1 VIPHS
6 FSYLAPRSVGDVVG
20 LLSADSMLLGGGTW
34 VVPVLGDPRTRVA
47 RVIDLRHA
55 GLAGIEDR
63 GDRVFLGAMVTYTD
77 LLRSAA
83 APSLL
88 RLVAGGVTGG
98 PQIQGQGTIG
108 GSACAAKP
116 SSDIPCA
123 LLALDAVATVRGPAG
138 VRGMPAA
145 RLWLAPFHTTLAEDE
160 VLTGFEVPVRRGGHC
175 GVAYRKLKCGTSSW
189 PIVTVAV
196 VAAVDGAGALTELRI
211 AVGAAAAVP
220 FSVPTHDLVGS
231 APSTALVEE
240 LAERARVALT
250 DPWTDEI
257 APAEYRTAVLP
268 TIVRRAVTDAVE
280 DCRA

>member
-1 VIPHS
+1 
-6 FSYLAPRSVGDVVG
+6 
-20 LLSADSMLLGGGTW
+20 M
-34 VVPVLGDPRTRVA
+34 
-47 RVIDLRHA
+47 
-55 GLAGIEDR
+55 
-63 GDRVFLGAMVTYTD
+63 
-77 LLRSAA
+77 
-83 APSLL
+83 
-88 RLVAGGVTGG
+88 
-98 PQIQGQGTIG
+98 G

-123 LLALDAVATVRGPAG
+123 LLALDAVATVRGRAG
-138 VRGMPAA
+138 VRRMPAA

-160 VLTGFEVPVRRGGHC
+160 VLTGFEVPARQG

-196 VAAVDGAGALTELRI
+196 MTTVDGAGALTDLRI

-268 TIVRRAVTDAVE
+268 TIVRRAVTDALE
-280 DCRA
+280 DCSA